1 MANGNLGSYAVTLP
15 NVFQA
20 PGQAL
25 QSATE
30 QVQRQGENLAQ
41 MQMRQQ
47 EAAER
52 KAERDE
58 IQMYRKMQTIQEMS
72 DLSKYQTAND
82 VANAIG
88 NRTANQIKSKYIN
101 LAKEGKVGLADIMEG
116 VNKEIASTTEGMN
129 ALKME
134 GESFENALKT
144 LKTQFPELDA
154 TSLLTDY
161 RKDVIDRRLKDGTNF
176 VNPIE
181 VKQSDLVTNLADPDY
196 LSKYIRGGKSLTEAI
211 TAPKGLE
218 KSSVFVGTPREY
230 TQFEATIPFWKK
242 PSFTAEQAPGGFL
255 QKGIQPS
262 LEIKASTLPPE
273 AIPSSSKV
281 PFKII
286 DTDVYDRFSQ
296 EPNTNLELIQA
307 TREKY
312 PEYDTFKP
320 IEKEYAKRNVLYDKL
335 STLDQSQFYPT
346 GSKTAPITNV
356 NIPKDSPV
364 IIDRYQELS
373 NYMNSIKEGYAAPVN
388 ELPAA
393 TQDAIL
399 DFARNATGKEKS
411 ELGQKD
417 IVLKFNPKGQISIY
431 KYNQAKKTI
440 GDMIAPITKL
450 DLNVGAQPTASG
462 KTQAIKEAGSEPEL
476 QEKPYI
482 AGGKKY
488 TKSDLNK
495 MGYTDDQIKQA
506 IKLGTIKQ

>member
-1 MANGNLGSYAVTLP
+1 
-15 NVFQA
+15 VFQA

-47 EAAER
+47 EIAER

-88 NRTANQIKSKYIN
+88 NRTANEIKSKYIN

-176 VNPIE
+176 VNPME
-181 VKQSDLVTNLADPDY
+181 VKQSDLVTNLSNPDY
-196 LSKYIRGGKSLTEAI
+196 LSRYTRGGKNLTEAI
-211 TAPKGLE
+211 TTPKGME
-218 KSSVFVGTPREY
+218 KSSVFVGTPTENVK
-230 TQFEATIPFWKK
+230 FEATIPFWKK
-242 PSFTAEQAPGGFL
+242 PTFTPEQAPGGFL
-255 QKGIQPS
+255 QKGLQPS
-262 LEIKASTLPPE
+262 LEIKASTLPAQ

-286 DTDVYDRFSQ
+286 DEDVYNRFSQ
-296 EPNTNLELIQA
+296 EPKTNLELIQA
-307 TREKY
+307 TRDKF
-312 PEYDTFKP
+312 PDYDTFNP
-320 IEKEYAKRNVLYDKL
+320 TEKEYAKRNVLFDKL

-346 GSKTAPITNV
+346 GSTRAPITNV
-356 NIPKDSPV
+356 NVNTEQKVKPV
-364 IIDRYQELS
+364 DRWS
-373 NYMNSIKEGYAAPVN
+373 SIENIVANTKEGFASPVN
-388 ELPAA
+388 ELPSE
-393 TQDAIL
+393 TQKIIIDI
-399 DFARNATGKEKS
+399 ARDVTGVKEYS
-411 ELGQKD
+411 QGTLA
-417 IVLKFNPKGQISIY
+417 LKKNKQGVISIVDVMSG
-431 KYNQAKKTI
+431 NF
-440 GDMIAPITKL
+440 IAP
-450 DLNVGAQPTASG
+450 LNKKDVNLAGQPTAEAKKEVLKDDG
-462 KTQAIKEAGSEPEL
+462 KASAETKYKIKGVSYSYKELKNAGW
-476 QEKPYI
+476 
-482 AGGKKY
+482 
-488 TKSDLNK
+488 SDADIKRLNN
-495 MGYTDDQIKQA
+495 Q
-506 IKLGTIKQ
+506 

>member
-88 NRTANQIKSKYIN
+88 NRTANEIKSKYIN

-176 VNPIE
+176 VNPME
-181 VKQSDLVTNLADPDY
+181 VKQSDLVTNLSNPDY
-196 LSKYIRGGKSLTEAI
+196 LSRYTRGGKNLTEAI
-211 TAPKGLE
+211 QAPKGME
-218 KSSVFVGTPREY
+218 KSSVFVGTPTENVK
-230 TQFEATIPFWKK
+230 FEATIPFWKK
-242 PSFTAEQAPGGFL
+242 PTFTPEQAPGGFL
-255 QKGIQPS
+255 QKGMQPS
-262 LEIKASTLPPE
+262 LELKFSTLPSE

-281 PFKII
+281 PFKVI
-286 DTDVYDRFSQ
+286 DTEVYDRFSQ
-296 EPNTNLELIQA
+296 EPKTNLELIQA
-307 TREKY
+307 TRDKF
-312 PEYDTFKP
+312 PGYDQFNPT
-320 IEKEYAKRNVLYDKL
+320 EKEYAKRNVLYDKL

-346 GSKTAPITNV
+346 GSTRAPVTNINVDTKEKIVPVDRWSGIENLIGDRATARPLNALPPETQKIIIDIANDVTSSSGKTAYSQADLALQKNKGKI
-356 NIPKDSPV
+356 
-364 IIDRYQELS
+364 
-373 NYMNSIKEGYAAPVN
+373 SIVDVMTGNFLAPLN
-388 ELPAA
+388 
-393 TQDAIL
+393 
-399 DFARNATGKEKS
+399 K
-411 ELGQKD
+411 KD
-417 IVLKFNPKGQISIY
+417 IN
-431 KYNQAKKTI
+431 
-440 GDMIAPITKL
+440 IA
-450 DLNVGAQPTASG
+450 AQPTAAAKTEVLKSSQVSPKTKYKIKGETYTYQELKNSG
-462 KTQAIKEAGSEPEL
+462 WS
-476 QEKPYI
+476 
-482 AGGKKY
+482 
-488 TKSDLNK
+488 
-495 MGYTDDQIKQA
+495 DDQIKRLNNQ
-506 IKLGTIKQ
+506 

>member
-52 KAERDE
+52 KAERE
-58 IQMYRKMQTIQEMS
+58 EAQLYRKMQTIQEMS

-88 NRTANQIKSKYIN
+88 NRTANEIKAKYIT
-101 LAKEGKVGLADIMEG
+101 LAKEGKAGLVDIMEG

-154 TSLLTDY
+154 TALLTDY
-161 RKDVIDRRLKDGTNF
+161 RKDVINRRLKDGTSF

-181 VKQSDLVTNLADPDY
+181 VKQSDLVTNLSNPDY
-196 LSKYIRGGKSLTEAI
+196 LSQYTRGGKNLTEAI
-211 TAPKGLE
+211 TAPKGME
-218 KSSVFVGTPREY
+218 KSSVFVGTPTENVK
-230 TQFEATIPFWKK
+230 FEATIPFWKK
-242 PSFTAEQAPGGFL
+242 PTFTPEQAPGGFL
-255 QKGIQPS
+255 QKGLQPS
-262 LEIKASTLPPE
+262 LEIKASTLPAQ

-286 DTDVYDRFSQ
+286 DEDVYNRFSQ
-296 EPNTNLELIQA
+296 EPKTNLELIQA
-307 TREKY
+307 TRDKF
-312 PEYDTFKP
+312 PNYDTFNP
-320 IEKEYAKRNVLYDKL
+320 TEKEYAKRNVLFDKL

-346 GSKTAPITNV
+346 GSTRAPITNI
-356 NIPKDSPV
+356 NIPK
-364 IIDRYQELS
+364 E
-373 NYMNSIKEGYAAPVN
+373 
-388 ELPAA
+388 
-393 TQDAIL
+393 
-399 DFARNATGKEKS
+399 
-411 ELGQKD
+411 
-417 IVLKFNPKGQISIY
+417 
-431 KYNQAKKTI
+431 
-440 GDMIAPITKL
+440 
-450 DLNVGAQPTASG
+450 PTA
-462 KTQAIKEAGSEPEL
+462 TVNVYPE
-476 QEKPYI
+476 I
-482 AGGKKY
+482 
-488 TKSDLNK
+488 
-495 MGYTDDQIKQA
+495 
-506 IKLGTIKQ
+506 